1 MATFRFRANRW
12 QARVRRKGNPDLTKT
27 FVTRQDAERWA
38 RSAEVDLDRGSY
50 VNPAEAQR
58 ITLGCLIDRYI
69 REVLPAMKGA
79 KEDGIRLAAMKRN
92 SVAKLSL
99 ASLTPEA
106 IGKYRDERLRTVAAG
121 TVIRNL
127 AYISSVINHA
137 RREWGITVA
146 NPIPLVRKPTAPK
159 GRDRLLSD
167 DELARLLRALE
178 PTGRRN
184 PWMQPLVQLA
194 LETAM
199 RRGELLSLRWSDI
212 DLSGRTA
219 TLWQTKNGD
228 KRVVPLSSRA
238 IAVLQSMPR
247 NIGGVVFP
255 INGFTISAA
264 FDRALDRAGITDFHF
279 HDLRHMAVTEL
290 SKRLPNL
297 IELAAVSGHRSLKML
312 QRYYHPDATE
322 LAAKLG

>member
-27 FVTRQDAERWA
+27 FVNRQDAERWA

-50 VNPAEAQR
+50 VNPVEAQR
-58 ITLGCLIDRYI
+58 ITLGGLIDRYI

-79 KEDGIRLAAMKRN
+79 KDDGIRLAAMKRN

-99 ASLTPEA
+99 ANLTPEA

-121 TVIRNL
+121 TVVRNL

-159 GRDRLLSD
+159 GRDRLLSA

-199 RRGELLSLRWSDI
+199 RRGELLALRWSDI

-255 INGFTISAA
+255 INGFTVSAA
-264 FDRALDRAGITDFHF
+264 FERALERAGIRDFHF
-279 HDLRHMAVTEL
+279 HDFRHMAVTEL

-312 QRYYHPDATE
+312 QRYYHPNPAE
-322 LAAKLG
+322 LAVKLG

>member
-50 VNPAEAQR
+50 VNSVEAQR
-58 ITLGCLIDRYI
+58 ITLGGLIDRYI

-92 SVAKLSL
+92 RVAKLSL

-159 GRDRLLSD
+159 GRDRLLSA

-199 RRGELLSLRWSDI
+199 RRGELLSLRWLDI
-212 DLSGRTA
+212 DLLTRTA
-219 TLWQTKNGD
+219 TLWVTKNGD

-238 IAVLQSMPR
+238 IAVLKCMPR
-247 NIGGVVFP
+247 DIGGVVFP
-255 INGFTISAA
+255 INGFTVSAA
-264 FDRALDRAGITDFHF
+264 FDRALERAGINDFHF

-312 QRYYHPDATE
+312 QRYYHPRPSE
-322 LAAKLG
+322 LALKLG

>member
-12 QARVRRKGNPDLTKT
+12 QARVRRKGHPDLTKT

-50 VNPAEAQR
+50 VNTCEAQR
-58 ITLGCLIDRYI
+58 TTLAGLIDRYI
-69 REVLPAMKGA
+69 NEVLPSKRGA
-79 KEDGIRLAAMKRN
+79 KDDRIRLLAMKRH
-92 SVAKLSL
+92 SVSKLSL
-99 ASLTPEA
+99 SKLTPEA
-106 IGKYRDERLRTVAAG
+106 IGKYRDDRLRTVAAG
-121 TVIRNL
+121 TVIREL
-127 AYISSVINHA
+127 AYISSIVNHA
-137 RREWGITVA
+137 RKEWGIQVNNSVA
-146 NPIPLVRKPTAPK
+146 LIRKPTSPK
-159 GRDRLLSD
+159 GRDRQLSS

-184 PWMQPLVQLA
+184 PWMVPLVQLA

-199 RRGELLSLRWSDI
+199 RRGELLALQWSDI
-212 DLSGRTA
+212 DTSCSTA
-219 TLWQTKNGD
+219 TLRQTKNGD
-228 KRVVPLSSRA
+228 KRIVPLSSRA

-247 NIGGVVFP
+247 NIGGVIFP
-255 INGFTISAA
+255 INSFTVSAA
-264 FDRALDRAGITDFHF
+264 FDRALKRAGINDFHF

-312 QRYYHPDATE
+312 QRYYHPNPTE
-322 LAAKLG
+322 LAVKLG

>member
-12 QARVRRKGNPDLTKT
+12 QARVRRKGNPDITKT

-38 RSAEVDLDRGSY
+38 RAAEVDLDRGSY
-50 VNPAEAQR
+50 VNTGEAQST
-58 ITLGCLIDRYI
+58 TLAGLIDRYI
-69 REVLPAMKGA
+69 NEVLPSKRGA
-79 KEDGIRLAAMKRN
+79 KDDCIRLSAMKRH
-92 SVAKLSL
+92 SVSKLSL
-99 ASLTPEA
+99 TKLTPEA

-121 TVIRNL
+121 TVIREL
-127 AYISSVINHA
+127 AYISSIVNHA
-137 RREWGITVA
+137 RKEWGIQIVNSVA
-146 NPIPLVRKPTAPK
+146 LVRKPTSPK
-159 GRDRLLSD
+159 GRDRQLSS

-184 PWMQPLVQLA
+184 PWMVPLVQLA

-199 RRGELLSLRWSDI
+199 RRGELLALQWSDI
-212 DLSGRTA
+212 DLSCRTA

-247 NIGGVVFP
+247 DIGGVVFP
-255 INGFTISAA
+255 INGFTVSAA
-264 FDRALDRAGITDFHF
+264 FDRALERAGINDFHF
-279 HDLRHMAVTEL
+279 HDLRHMAVTAL

-312 QRYYHPDATE
+312 QRYYHPSPSE
-322 LAAKLG
+322 LALKLG

>member
-1 MATFRFRANRW
+1 
-12 QARVRRKGNPDLTKT
+12 
-27 FVTRQDAERWA
+27 
-38 RSAEVDLDRGSY
+38 
-50 VNPAEAQR
+50 
-58 ITLGCLIDRYI
+58 
-69 REVLPAMKGA
+69 
-79 KEDGIRLAAMKRN
+79 
-92 SVAKLSL
+92 
-99 ASLTPEA
+99 
-106 IGKYRDERLRTVAAG
+106 
-121 TVIRNL
+121 
-127 AYISSVINHA
+127 
-137 RREWGITVA
+137 
-146 NPIPLVRKPTAPK
+146 
-159 GRDRLLSD
+159 
-167 DELARLLRALE
+167 
-178 PTGRRN
+178 
-184 PWMQPLVQLA
+184 MQPLVQLA

-212 DLSGRTA
+212 DLSCSTA

-255 INGFTISAA
+255 INGFTVSAA

-322 LAAKLG
+322 LAHKLG

>member
-1 MATFRFRANRW
+1 MASFRFRSNRW
-12 QARVRRKGNPDLTKT
+12 QARVRRQGHPDLTKS
-27 FVTRQDAERWA
+27 FNQRIDAERWA
-38 RSAEVDLDRGSY
+38 RSVETDFDRGAYLDQRENMRLTVRDLLARY
-50 VNPAEAQR
+50 VTEVIAGNPHEKLHTFRFEA
-58 ITLGCLIDRYI
+58 
-69 REVLPAMKGA
+69 MA
-79 KEDGIRLAAMKRN
+79 KRDIGRLNLTA
-92 SVAKLSL
+92 
-99 ASLTPEA
+99 LTPSA
-106 IGKYRDERLRTVAAG
+106 VASYRDQRLLEATPG
-121 TVIRNL
+121 TVIREL
-127 AYISSVINHA
+127 ACLSAIVNHA
-137 RREWGITVA
+137 RREWGITVT
-146 NPIPLVRKPTAPK
+146 NPVPLVRKPAAPK
-159 GRDRLLSD
+159 GRDRQLSD

-212 DLSGRTA
+212 DLLTRTA
-219 TLWQTKNGD
+219 TLWVTKNGD

-255 INGFTISAA
+255 INGFTVSAA
-264 FDRALDRAGITDFHF
+264 FDRALDRAEIRDFHF

-312 QRYYHPDATE
+312 QRYYHPNATE

>member
-38 RSAEVDLDRGSY
+38 RAAEVDLDRGSY
-50 VNPAEAQR
+50 VNPVEAQR
-58 ITLGCLIDRYI
+58 ITLGVLIDRYI

-79 KEDGIRLAAMKRN
+79 KDDGIRLAAMKRN
-92 SVAKLSL
+92 SIAKLAL
-99 ASLTPEA
+99 ANLTPEA

-137 RREWGITVA
+137 RREWGITVV

-212 DLSGRTA
+212 DLSGSTA

-255 INGFTISAA
+255 VNGFTVSAA
-264 FDRALDRAGITDFHF
+264 FDRALERAGINDFHF

-312 QRYYHPDATE
+312 QRYYHPNATE
-322 LAAKLG
+322 LAHKLG

>member
-27 FVTRQDAERWA
+27 FITRQDAERWA
-38 RSAEVDLDRGSY
+38 RAAEVDLDRGSY
-50 VNPAEAQR
+50 VNPVEAQR
-58 ITLGCLIDRYI
+58 ITLGGLIDRYI

-79 KEDGIRLAAMKRN
+79 KDDGIRLAAMKRN

-99 ASLTPEA
+99 ANLTPEA

-159 GRDRLLSD
+159 GRDRLLSA

-219 TLWQTKNGD
+219 TLWQTKNAD

-255 INGFTISAA
+255 INGFTVSAA
-264 FDRALDRAGITDFHF
+264 FDRALDRAGIRDFHF

-312 QRYYHPDATE
+312 QRYYHPNATE
-322 LAAKLG
+322 LAHKLG

>member
-50 VNPAEAQR
+50 VNPVEAQR
-58 ITLGCLIDRYI
+58 ITLGGLIDRYI

-137 RREWGITVA
+137 RREWGVTVV

-184 PWMQPLVQLA
+184 PWMKPLVQLA

-255 INGFTISAA
+255 INGFTVSAA
-264 FDRALDRAGITDFHF
+264 FDRALDRAGIRDFHF

-312 QRYYHPDATE
+312 QRYYHPKATD
-322 LAAKLG
+322 LALKLG

>member
-38 RSAEVDLDRGSY
+38 RAAEVDLERGSY
-50 VNPAEAQR
+50 VNPVEAQR
-58 ITLGCLIDRYI
+58 ITLGGLIDRYI

-79 KEDGIRLAAMKRN
+79 KDDGIRLAAMKRN
-92 SVAKLSL
+92 SIAKLSL
-99 ASLTPEA
+99 ANLTPEA

-199 RRGELLSLRWSDI
+199 RRGELLSRRWSDI

-219 TLWQTKNGD
+219 TLWQTNNGD

-255 INGFTISAA
+255 IKGFTVSAA
-264 FDRALDRAGITDFHF
+264 FDRALDRVGIRDFHF

-312 QRYYHPDATE
+312 QRYYHPNATE

>member
-12 QARVRRKGNPDLTKT
+12 QARVRRKGNSDLTKT

-50 VNPAEAQR
+50 VNPVEAQR
-58 ITLGCLIDRYI
+58 ITLGGLIDRYI

-137 RREWGITVA
+137 RREWGVTVV

-184 PWMQPLVQLA
+184 PWMKPLVQLA

-255 INGFTISAA
+255 INGFTVSAA
-264 FDRALDRAGITDFHF
+264 FDRALERAGINDFHF

-312 QRYYHPDATE
+312 QRYYHPNATE